1 MGKINKKIK
10 WALCILV
17 WVVVITYLVF
27 SWDNGDGQLVF
38 QGEYDGYMS
47 TYINNNDTTDS
58 FIKNYYQNVI
68 SHDVYFDIRCDADIN
83 INDSDFVFVI
93 IKGSGIFYKGSFNNH
108 IELKDKS
115 FSIDDYKVEMLG
127 FVLLDHKTKLTYK
140 WDMKEVWRLYKWKN
154 YKVTLNK
161 DGTFDISF
169 CQLASPRYR
178 FDGTILSDFF
188 GNND

>member
-93 IKGSGIFYKGSFNNH
+93 IRGSGIFYKGSFNNH
-108 IELKDKS
+108 I
-115 FSIDDYKVEMLG
+115 
-127 FVLLDHKTKLTYK
+127 
-140 WDMKEVWRLYKWKN
+140 
-154 YKVTLNK
+154 
-161 DGTFDISF
+161 
-169 CQLASPRYR
+169 
-178 FDGTILSDFF
+178 
-188 GNND
+188 